1 MALNLSELKF
11 VVDDSDLKR
20 ASDTIGNLVTSV
32 GKLDKAARDAAQ
44 TEVVLAK
51 AAKLNADAN
60 LDNAKAQDVRLKS
73 TITADKADQQAATAI
88 EKKTKATERATVATK
103 HHIDMLQFQNDTY
116 EFILEGFSKGDAKVL
131 ALANATGQL
140 SDQLKKV
147 LIDIRQFSKDP
158 FDQTEAGLNRMVKS
172 AKEASAAQVFFN
184 QGFNITAKQAKELV
198 NDLDRLNIRL
208 QHQGKSYD
216 EIVKAQAV
224 YKQQFLEEA
233 KAVNQANNAL
243 AAIEKQRKEVVSATN
258 YLTQAD
264 QKMAAALNTSNAA
277 LDKAGTDSLAKYET
291 ALRKSGISQDVAT
304 AKLAKYKAQLEQV
317 QTQEQ
322 KRSEQHLTRSL
333 APQATDVVVSLWSGQ
348 NPLTV
353 LLQQGGQIND
363 LFMQSGVA
371 AEKFGEVVK
380 SSMKSM
386 LPSILTVVN
395 GVGGL
400 LVDGLIAAGNATQGF
415 IAGLFGMTGA
425 MDKLYMKMSENGP
438 SKFGGM
444 IQAAS
449 SIMTGVFAVGV
460 GVVIAGLAMMAKG
473 AYDSMIAVSDLNKAM
488 VLGGNAF
495 NMTGAQA
502 LTYADT
508 LSGANVSTLGII
520 EVMTEMS
527 KVGGFTADQI
537 ALVSKAAISMQDYA
551 GVAIKDTVKQFSEL
565 GKDPVKA
572 LLELARKT
580 GELTV
585 EQIKSVEQLQKQG
598 RAQDAVNL
606 AMKISAG
613 VMDKQSQSLRDQLH
627 PLEKLVAGWK
637 ILGRWM
643 WDVTNIAPGT
653 SDALEL
659 INKKERLAKSLAAGV
674 SENVPENVALKQEI
688 ALLEAKTLTQAQ
700 SAANRQAVKDE
711 AAAYQQYSGALAE
724 FDKQLNKADASKM
737 KRQDFI
743 NAKIQELGVLENAG
757 KYESTT
763 LSTDRIKQFFKV
775 YGEEWDKAQEK
786 LGSKEANYFATLM
799 REATNNTIAANTAA
813 QELTKSEQKL
823 LEVRSDPRFE
833 KLTATQKQD
842 VISKYE
848 AAIAA
853 EKQTA
858 LTEKL
863 AEAEEH
869 RLKLLGKS
877 EGIGKQY
884 YSDMQK
890 LEEFAKVAG
899 WSREEIEELTRAVFM
914 ATPAWKAYEKALEEV
929 NSAAR
934 KFNEDSLASQAA
946 TLKENESLD
955 YRLSLLGKT
964 AEEQKAL
971 SIEYNRANK
980 ITEVRVKLAKQ
991 LRDIEADIEKA
1002 KKAGLPEEKYKN
1014 LIDAQVQARKDAAEQ
1029 EKVINRE
1036 VAVQYREDF
1045 QREFIDPIRD
1055 GLTDSIVTALFE
1067 GGKAGSKKFRDLVVA
1082 QLRKPVTMVV
1092 NAVVNTVLGSAV
1104 GALGFGSS
1112 GSSTSNGGGNVFD
1125 VISNGFSALN
1135 GGISTGIS
1143 NAFSKFAGSSV
1154 GQSLGLSNST
1164 AIVGNNPSAYVPEG
1178 GQLTSLG
1185 QNIGTA
1191 AGMIGSGLAGYG
1203 ISSAIS
1209 GGYTTGGNTVN
1220 VLAGVASAFL
1230 GPIAGV
1236 IGGVVNRAFGRK
1248 LADSGI
1254 QGTFGTQGGFSGESY
1269 QFYKGGWFRS
1279 DKTKT
1284 SEMDAALTKTLG
1296 TAFTQM
1302 ITQVGTLGTVLGLN
1316 TDKLKDFSTTFKIS
1330 FKGLKEEEI
1339 QGKIQ
1344 EALATAN
1351 NEMAE
1356 QILGTWSKTT
1366 EVVSYTAS
1374 PFAREGEKAIDT
1386 LTRLA
1391 GSLSSVN
1398 TVFDTLGYTLYD
1410 ASLVGGD
1417 MASKLVDLFGNL
1429 ETFTASASS
1438 YYQNFYSAEEQ
1449 RANVQKQLAKS
1460 FKELGL
1466 SMIDIDATDARQQ
1479 FRDLVEAQDL
1489 TTESGRRT
1497 WAALMGVSGAFAS
1510 VTTEVT
1516 GSITTVADALNKLR
1530 NETRSVEDI
1539 AQNILSLEQALFE
1552 VQNSGNI
1559 EVLRNNILQGL
1570 TEQERVLQRQLWA
1583 IEDTRTAQERLVSAY
1598 KGQVTAL
1605 DSSINRLRTYSDSL
1619 KKFKDSLTLGELS
1632 PLSPSEQYAEARR
1645 QYESNLALAMVGDV
1659 GAQNA
1664 LQGSIT
1670 AFLQAS
1676 RTYNA
1681 SSSQYTSDFNT
1692 AQAGLDFIA
1701 SIAQDQ
1707 ANNEQILRDAAVA
1720 QLELLGSIDESVTA
1734 VGELISSG
1742 LIELSN
1748 AILTGLS
1755 LGITPDQGVLD
1766 AVNNGLGGGQSS
1778 YYNSLHTTKSQS
1790 NQPIA
1795 IIPVN
1800 QASAMQSD
1808 SQGLVS
1814 LNSQLVEEVRNLTA
1828 QVILLR
1834 SERQQDTRDQTQ
1846 ILATATT
1853 EAGTAVT
1860 EAINKSNYAQ
1870 QVRTGATLN

>member
-1 MALNLSELKF
+1 MKVEGASFSE
-11 VVDDSDLKR
+11 
-20 ASDTIGNLVTSV
+20 
-32 GKLDKAARDAAQ
+32 
-44 TEVVLAK
+44 
-51 AAKLNADAN
+51 
-60 LDNAKAQDVRLKS
+60 
-73 TITADKADQQAATAI
+73 
-88 EKKTKATERATVATK
+88 
-103 HHIDMLQFQNDTY
+103 
-116 EFILEGFSKGDAKVL
+116 
-131 ALANATGQL
+131 
-140 SDQLKKV
+140 
-147 LIDIRQFSKDP
+147 IRQAVRAHN
-158 FDQTEAGLNRMVKS
+158 TEYVNLATSYNKMTSAEDAVIKS
-172 AKEASAAQVFFN
+172 RKEA
-184 QGFNITAKQAKELV
+184 V
-198 NDLDRLNIRL
+198 N
-208 QHQGKSYD
+208 
-216 EIVKAQAV
+216 
-224 YKQQFLEEA
+224 
-233 KAVNQANNAL
+233 
-243 AAIEKQRKEVVSATN
+243 ATN

-277 LDKAGTDSLAKYET
+277 LDKAGTDSLVKYEA
-291 ALRKSGISQDVAT
+291 ALRKSGVSQDVAT
-304 AKLAKYKAQLEQV
+304 QKLATYKSQLAQVAAAE
-317 QTQEQ
+317 E
-322 KRSEQHLTRSL
+322 KRRAQHLTRAL
-333 APQATDVVVSLWSGQ
+333 TPQISDVAVSLWSGQ
-348 NPLTV
+348 SPLTV
-353 LLQQGGQIND
+353 LLQQGSQIND
-363 LFMQSGVA
+363 MFQLSGVA
-371 AEKFGEVVK
+371 AADFGKTVK
-380 SSMKSM
+380 EAFSSM
-386 LPSILTVVN
+386 LPSILTVVK

-425 MDKLYMKMSENGP
+425 MDKLYMKLSENGP

-449 SIMTGVFAVGV
+449 DIMTGVFAVGV
-460 GVVIAGLAMMAKG
+460 GVAIAGLAMMAKG

-502 LTYADT
+502 LAYADT
-508 LSGANVSTLGII
+508 LSGANASTLGII

-527 KVGGFTADQI
+527 KVGGFTSDQI

-572 LLELARKT
+572 LLELAKKT

-606 AMKISAG
+606 AMKLNAG
-613 VMDKQSQSLRDQLH
+613 VMDKQTQSLKDQLH

-711 AAAYQQYSGALAE
+711 AAAYQQYSGVLAE

-775 YGEEWDKAQEK
+775 FGEEWDKAQEK

-863 AEAEEH
+863 AKAEEL

-884 YSDMQK
+884 YADMQE
-890 LEEFAKVAG
+890 LEKFAKVAG
-899 WSREEIEELTRAVFM
+899 WSREEIEELTRAVFKS
-914 ATPAWKAYEKALEEV
+914 TPAWKAYEKALEEV

-934 KFNEDSLASQAA
+934 KFKEDSLASQAA

-964 AEEQKAL
+964 AEEQRAL

-980 ITEVRVKLAKQ
+980 LSEVRIKLEKQ
-991 LRDIEADIEKA
+991 LRDIEAEIEKA
-1002 KKAGLPEEKYKN
+1002 KKAGLPEKDYKK

-1055 GLTDSIVTALFE
+1055 GLTDSIVTSLFE
-1067 GGKAGSKKFRDLVVA
+1067 GGKAGSKKLRDLVVA

-1092 NAVVNTVLGSAV
+1092 NAVVNTVLGNIVGSLMGGSANAATGGAGLVGTVSNISSAYRVASGFNTGWLTNFGATLPGSIYSTGANLYSQGFETVGSSMMDFGNSIAEYADAINTAGDLLGYGASIFAAANGQWGRAIGSAV
-1104 GALGFGSS
+1104 GTYFGGPIGSFIGSTIGGWVDDIFSGDSGTLHTGGTAQYSSAGGLRNSLGFRD
-1112 GSSTSNGGGNVFD
+1112 NEE
-1125 VISNGFSALN
+1125 
-1135 GGISTGIS
+1135 
-1143 NAFSKFAGSSV
+1143 
-1154 GQSLGLSNST
+1154 GLPSY
-1164 AIVGNNPSAYVPEG
+1164 NPND
-1178 GQLTSLG
+1178 
-1185 QNIGTA
+1185 NID
-1191 AGMIGSGLAGYG
+1191 
-1203 ISSAIS
+1203 
-1209 GGYTTGGNTVN
+1209 N
-1220 VLAGVASAFL
+1220 
-1230 GPIAGV
+1230 
-1236 IGGVVNRAFGRK
+1236 
-1248 LADSGI
+1248 
-1254 QGTFGTQGGFSGESY
+1254 QFGTGFGYVE
-1269 QFYKGGWFRS
+1269 RS
-1279 DKTKT
+1279 DQT
-1284 SEMDAALTKTLG
+1284 
-1296 TAFTQM
+1296 
-1302 ITQVGTLGTVLGLN
+1302 
-1316 TDKLKDFSTTFKIS
+1316 IS
-1330 FKGLKEEEI
+1330 
-1339 QGKIQ
+1339 
-1344 EALATAN
+1344 A
-1351 NEMAE
+1351 ME
-1356 QILGTWSKTT
+1356 QLSK
-1366 EVVSYTAS
+1366 
-1374 PFAREGEKAIDT
+1374 
-1386 LTRLA
+1386 
-1391 GSLSSVN
+1391 
-1398 TVFDTLGYTLYD
+1398 
-1410 ASLVGGD
+1410 SLVGIFDGIAKTFGKTAGYEVAVAFADDSSKDGAWGAFAVRLQGVEILNWNDFRTSKWAPKEFGD
-1417 MASKLVDLFGNL
+1417 GEEGYKQYLAAIAKDTRQVILDMDLPGWADKMLTDLGESPSIESLSAAIQQIGVIKGVFNTLTNTLVELSGASD
-1429 ETFTASASS
+1429 ETLYALMTLSGGIEALSANATA
-1438 YYQNFYSAEEQ
+1438 YYQNFYSEEEQ

-1460 FKELGL
+1460 FEELGL

-1489 TTESGRRT
+1489 TTESGRKAY
-1497 WAALMGVSGAFAS
+1497 AALLAISGTFAS

-1516 GSITTVADALNKLR
+1516 GSIRTVADALNELR

-1539 AQNILSLEQALFE
+1539 AQNILSLEQAVFE
-1552 VQNSGNI
+1552 AQNSGNT
-1559 EVLRNNILQGL
+1559 EVLRNNILKGL

-1583 IEDTRTAQERLVSAY
+1583 IEDTRTAQEKLVSAY
-1598 KGQVTAL
+1598 KGQVDAL

-1632 PLSPSEQYAEARR
+1632 PLTPSEQYAEAKR

-1659 GAQNA
+1659 GAQDA

-1681 SSSQYTSDFNT
+1681 SSSQYTSDFNA

-1701 SIAQDQ
+1701 SITQDQ
-1707 ANNEQILRDAAVA
+1707 ANNEQILRDAAVS
-1720 QLELLGSIDESVTA
+1720 QLELLGSIDESITS

-1790 NQPIA
+1790 NKPIE

-1834 SERQQDTRDQTQ
+1834 SERQQDTRSQTQ

-1853 EAGTAVT
+1853 EAGIAVT
-1860 EAINKSNYAQ
+1860 EAINKSSYTQ